1 MAAFKRVATAAFC
14 LLLLVACA
22 ATNSATESSPQVKAS
37 VEPPPP
43 PAISPDA
50 LSKIVDPLLAN
61 INLGQSVGMAV
72 VDVATGQLLYDTGG
86 TFVPA
91 STAKLFTGAALL
103 LTFDSKIP
111 VTTKDGKSVDL
122 GTELGRVLAESD
134 NEGAKALAKLLP
146 KPATE
151 MLIFELPE
159 LDLSETVLVDPAGL
173 SRKNKTSPRA
183 LASLLALAW
192 NNPRLAALVAGLPV
206 SGESG
211 TMKKRAVNEPGS
223 LLAKTGTL
231 SGVNALAGIFQ
242 TSAGRAISF
251 AILADAVP
259 IEPGGT
265 DKARKAIDQIATAL
279 VNAN

>member
-1 MAAFKRVATAAFC
+1 MDAFKRISAAAVA
-14 LLLLVACA
+14 LLLLVACS
-22 ATNSATESSPQVKAS
+22 ATDSATESRPQVKVS

-43 PAISPDA
+43 PAISPNA
-50 LSKIVDPLLAN
+50 LSKIIDPLLSN
-61 INLGQSVGMAV
+61 PQLGKSVGLAV

-86 TFVPA
+86 TFIPA

-103 LTFDSKIP
+103 LTFDSHIP
-111 VTTKDGKSVDL
+111 VTTKEGKSVDL

-134 NEGAKALAKLLP
+134 NEGAKVLAKLLP

-159 LDLSETVLVDPAGL
+159 LDLSETVIEDPAGL
-173 SRKNKTSPRA
+173 SRKNRTSPRA

-211 TMKKRAVNEPGS
+211 TMKKRAANEPGS

-242 TSAGRAISF
+242 TSAGRAVAF

>member
-1 MAAFKRVATAAFC
+1 MVAFRKAATAVLSV
-14 LLLLVACA
+14 LLLAACS
-22 ATNSATESSPQVKAS
+22 ATGSNSALTPKVKTS

-43 PAISPDA
+43 PAISPEV
-50 LSKIVDPLLAN
+50 LSKVIDPLIGNPA
-61 INLGQSVGMAV
+61 LGKSVGMAV

-86 TFVPA
+86 TFIPA

-111 VTTKDGKSVDL
+111 VTTKGGKSVDL
-122 GTELGRVLAESD
+122 GSELGRVLAESD
-134 NEGAKALAKLLP
+134 NEGATTLSKLLP

-151 MLIFELPE
+151 MLTFELPE
-159 LDLSETVLVDPAGL
+159 LDLSETVLMDPAGL

-192 NNPRLAALVAGLPV
+192 NNPRLSPLVAGLPV

-211 TMKKRAVNEPGS
+211 TMKKRAANEPGS

-242 TSAGRAISF
+242 TSTGRAVSF
-251 AILADAVP
+251 AILADGVP
-259 IEPGGT
+259 IVPGGT
-265 DKARKAIDQIATAL
+265 DKARNAIDQIATAL

>member
-1 MAAFKRVATAAFC
+1 VVAFRKAATAVLSV
-14 LLLLVACA
+14 LLLAACSA
-22 ATNSATESSPQVKAS
+22 AGSNSAIAPQVKAS

-43 PAISPDA
+43 PAISPEA
-50 LSKIVDPLLAN
+50 LSKVIDPLIAN
-61 INLGQSVGMAV
+61 PALGKSVGLAV

-86 TFVPA
+86 TFIPA

-111 VTTKDGKSVDL
+111 VTTVGGKSVDL
-122 GTELGRVLAESD
+122 GSELGRVLAESD
-134 NEGAKALAKLLP
+134 NEGATTLAKLLP

-159 LDLSETVLVDPAGL
+159 LDLSETVLVDAAGL

-183 LASLLALAW
+183 LASLLALSW
-192 NNPRLAALVAGLPV
+192 NTPRLAALVAGLPV

-211 TMKKRAVNEPGS
+211 TMKKRAANEPGS

-242 TSAGRAISF
+242 THTGRAVSF
-251 AILADAVP
+251 AFMADAVP
-259 IEPGGT
+259 IVPGGT
-265 DKARKAIDQIATAL
+265 EKARKAIDQIATAL